1 MAQTQCACG
10 EGLVTARLRQP
21 PSAVI
26 SQGSG
31 MLRLRLKLRYNGWDA
46 GTAAAGEPG
55 ARRAAAVEAS
65 GHAWR
70 GRI

>member
-1 MAQTQCACG
+1 
-10 EGLVTARLRQP
+10 
-21 PSAVI
+21 
-26 SQGSG
+26 

-46 GTAAAGEPG
+46 GTAAVVEPG